1 MPYALKCQHLYK
13 SFGGVPAVRDASLVV
28 RPGEFMTLLGPSG
41 CGKTTTLRLV
51 AGFESLDSGEILMH
65 GRQVA
70 GPDVNLPTEQRQIG
84 MVFQEYALFPH
95 LSVAD
100 NIAFGLNSSK
110 RDKSARVEE
119 MLALVGLDNLSK
131 RMPYELSGGQQQR
144 IALARAL
151 APNPRLLLLDEPF
164 SNLDAALRAQVRGEV
179 RSILKQ
185 AGITC
190 LFVTHDQEEALSL
203 SDQVAVMFNGMVAQV
218 GSPQVVYMRPAT
230 REVAA
235 FVGESNFLPGHTDNH
250 SVYCEL
256 GSFPLHDPAAG
267 AVDVLLRPESLQ
279 LEQADDGAAIIEW
292 IEFYGHDQRI
302 GVRLLNGTELIVR
315 ADASQAFS
323 SGQRVNIG
331 LQGPVQVFQRD

>member
-1 MPYALKCQHLYK
+1 MQ
-13 SFGGVPAVRDASLVV
+13 DASLVV

-51 AGFESLDSGEILMH
+51 AGFETLDSGVILMH
-65 GRQVA
+65 GRRVA
-70 GPDVNLPTEQRQIG
+70 GPELSLPAEQRQIG

-95 LSVAD
+95 LNVAD
-100 NIAFGLNSSK
+100 NIAFGLDGNK
-110 RDKSARVEE
+110 RDKAGRVEE
-119 MLALVGLDNLSK
+119 MLALVGLDNLAQ

-151 APNPRLLLLDEPF
+151 APNPKLLLLDEPF

-179 RSILKQ
+179 RAILKQ

-203 SDQVAVMFNGMVAQV
+203 SDQVAVMFDGRVVQV
-218 GSPQVVYMRPAT
+218 GSPQLVYMRPAT

-235 FVGESNFLPGHTDNH
+235 FVGESNFLPGHTDDH
-250 SVYCEL
+250 SVHCEL
-256 GSFPLHDPAAG
+256 GSFPIHDRATG
-267 AVDVLLRPESLQ
+267 DVDVLLRPEILQ
-279 LEQADDGAAIIEW
+279 LEQSDDGAAVIEW

-302 GVRLLNGTELIVR
+302 GVRLQNGNELVVR
-315 ADASQAFS
+315 ADASQMFS
-323 SGQRVNIG
+323 GGQRVNIR